1 MVKSLQQAPSATRR
15 EDAHLMDGD
24 FVESFETLGLEDAV
38 LDHHGVGILHFQQAL
53 TSHALNNALS
63 RRAFQG

>member
-1 MVKSLQQAPSATRR
+1 
-15 EDAHLMDGD
+15 MDFD
-24 FVESFETLGLEDAV
+24 FVEPPQSLRLWYAV

-53 TSHALNNALS
+53 TSHALNNALC

>member
-1 MVKSLQQAPSATRR
+1 
-15 EDAHLMDGD
+15 MDGD